1 MEVTRAVC
9 VVIPVYNG
17 RKYLRKCIESIL
29 NQTFGGF
36 TLVLVDDGSTDGS
49 GQICDAYAAKDSR
62 IRVIHQPN
70 KGSVLARKAG
80 VLSEYAQEAEYLFL
94 ADADDTLR
102 PNALELL
109 YREAEANGLDCVCA
123 AMMKMWKGI
132 LLPSRFHAPCFGKPK
147 VYTREEIINE
157 LYISCFG
164 ISNYPVNLVAK
175 LYRAELITKV
185 IDFPPVVKFMG
196 EDLSVTLR
204 LMPEMERLGIIQDVV
219 YDYRIGGNTS
229 RFMPYMLDDFL
240 SLYRFKTQMRRKY
253 PMPQDAEYY
262 MAVELMNVLVTW
274 FSMYKQQGKHTETEL
289 TGEIARAATLPEV
302 TDALKVL
309 RDRSKKHRISVC
321 LETGE
326 YGKIT
331 EMIMEQLRRDAPR
344 RLLKQIL
351 YSL

>member
-1 MEVTRAVC
+1 MEAARAIC

-17 RKYLRKCIESIL
+17 RKYLSNCIESVL
-29 NQTFGGF
+29 NQTFADF
-36 TLVLVDDGSTDGS
+36 SLVLVDDGSTDGS
-49 GQICDAYAAKDSR
+49 GQICDAYAAKDAR

-80 VLSEYAQEAEYLFL
+80 VLSEHAQAAKYLFL
-94 ADADDTLR
+94 SDADDILR

-109 YREAEANGLDCVCA
+109 YREAENNELDCVCA
-123 AMMKMWKGI
+123 AMTRMWKNI
-132 LLPSRFHAPCFGKPK
+132 PFPSRHHSPCFDEPK
-147 VYTREEIINE
+147 VYTREEIIKE

-175 LYRAELITKV
+175 LYRTELITRV
-185 IDFPPVVKFMG
+185 IDFPPVVRFMG
-196 EDLSVTLR
+196 DDLSVTLR
-204 LMPEMERLGIIQDVV
+204 LMPETERLGIIQDVV

-240 SLYRFKTQMRRKY
+240 SLYRFKTKQRREH

-274 FSMYKQQGKHTETEL
+274 FSMYKQQGKHTEVEL
-289 TGEIARAATLPEV
+289 TEEIARTATLPEV

-309 RDRSKKHRISVC
+309 RDRGKRHCISVF
-321 LETGE
+321 LENRE
-326 YGKIT
+326 YEEIAEIVMKK
-331 EMIMEQLRRDAPR
+331 LKKDAPR